1 VAQDLDVLVA
11 VSRAKEEGLTN
22 PVLVGDEREIVSI
35 AKGARLDIST
45 MSIIN
50 EPDQLKAVRAAVHLV
65 HEGIAD
71 VVMKGLVPTADFMR
85 GVLNKELGLSAGKT
99 ISFVAI
105 IDSGL
110 VGRFIFITDAAIIP
124 YPDLPTKISIINNAV
139 SVARCMGIDKPKVAC
154 LAAVEV
160 VNPKMQATLD
170 AAALAKMSDRGQ
182 FTNCIVD
189 GPFALDNALS
199 VLSAQHKKISSPVAG
214 LADILLAPNIET
226 GNALY
231 KASKYI
237 GGCPLAGIT
246 VGAKA
251 PLIITSRADDADAKF
266 NSIAC
271 ALMIAGEK

>member
-1 VAQDLDVLVA
+1 
-11 VSRAKEEGLTN
+11 
-22 PVLVGDEREIVSI
+22 
-35 AKGARLDIST
+35 
-45 MSIIN
+45 
-50 EPDQLKAVRAAVHLV
+50 
-65 HEGIAD
+65 
-71 VVMKGLVPTADFMR
+71 MKGLVPTADLMR
-85 GVLNKELGLSAGKT
+85 GVLNKDWGLSGGKS

-124 YPDLPTKISIINNAV
+124 YPDLPAKISIINNAV
-139 SVARCMGIDKPKVAC
+139 PVARAMGIDKPKVAC

-182 FTNCIVD
+182 FKNCVVD

-199 VLSAQHKKISSPVAG
+199 VLSAQHKKIVSPVAG

-226 GNALY
+226 GNSLY

-237 GGCPLAGIT
+237 GGCPMAAVT
-246 VGAKA
+246 VGAKV
-251 PLIITSRADDADAKF
+251 PLIITSRADDADMKF